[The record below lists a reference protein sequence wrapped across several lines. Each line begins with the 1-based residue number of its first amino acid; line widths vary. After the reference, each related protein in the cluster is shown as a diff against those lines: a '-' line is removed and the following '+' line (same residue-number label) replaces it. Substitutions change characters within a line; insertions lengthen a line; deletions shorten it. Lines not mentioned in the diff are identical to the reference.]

1 MEKIRRDANVAH
13 VEPTTAAEA
22 LFLILHGLLSQNGFV
37 CVVEQASGVPG
48 FEPSL
53 RGRCPR
59 SSGASRPILTRL
71 PLSLSHLSSS
81 AVEIPPHVFVPSNWR
96 TATGGESLCLLYKLR
111 TKVRMLFTLVVRVS
125 SDCYQCRSETH
136 PASSGAL
143 P

>member
-59 SSGASRPILTRL
+59 SSGASRPTLTRL

-96 TATGGESLCLLYKLR
+96 AASGGERFRVTVTSVGARLTLRHLVRSPDTDGSLR
-111 TKVRMLFTLVVRVS
+111 R
-125 SDCYQCRSETH
+125 H
-136 PASSGAL
+136 
-143 P
+143 